1 MDRRTKKL
9 MTMRQ
14 VLNPK
19 YDAATI
25 YLFRKEG
32 WRRLISVENTIKL
45 AILGLE
51 KYVLTSEEGLLIAAS
66 GSRL

>member
-9 MTMRQ
+9 MTMRR

-19 YDAATI
+19 CDVATT

-32 WRRLISVENTIKL
+32 GRRLISVENTIKL

>member
-1 MDRRTKKL
+1 
-9 MTMRQ
+9 MTMRR

-19 YDAATI
+19 CDVATT

-32 WRRLISVENTIKL
+32 GRRLISVENTIKL